1 MFGIIVTICQRF
13 MQYNSQWI
21 IISTSE
27 QWNLVHH
34 TEHDCG
40 GFCGMY
46 ADCISNDCDLNFSNE
61 NIEQKRRFI
70 KETIGT
76 DNYINID

>member
-1 MFGIIVTICQRF
+1 MEVTICQRF

-34 TEHDCG
+34 TNEIPIHNEEHDCG
-40 GFCGMY
+40 GFCCMY
-46 ADCISNDCDLNFSNE
+46 ADCISNDCHLNFSSE
-61 NIEQKRRFI
+61 NIEQKSDLLKRQ
-70 KETIGT
+70 
-76 DNYINID
+76 